1 MSKEQNQIKLRKG
14 QIMKN
19 LIVVLMALF
28 LITVVN
34 QEVFSQKR
42 GNWNKN
48 NYRMNVKEKL
58 NLTDEQQNKIESLR
72 LTHQEKMIKY
82 KADLDL
88 KELEIKKLKSS
99 DKMSRSEMLRIEKGI
114 NIIKN
119 EMALERVNHQM
130 DVYDLLDVS
139 QRKIWLDKQEQF
151 GHMKHKMKNKMRERR
166 DW

>member
-1 MSKEQNQIKLRKG
+1 LSKEQNQIKLRKG

-114 NIIKN
+114 NVIKN

-130 DVYDLLDVS
+130 DVYDLLDS
-139 QRKIWLDKQEQF
+139 AQRKIWMEKKEKF
-151 GHMKHKMKNKMRERR
+151 GDMKKGIKDKMKKRR
-166 DW
+166 

>member
-19 LIVVLMALF
+19 LIVILTALF
-28 LITVVN
+28 LITIVN
-34 QEVFSQKR
+34 QEMFSQKR
-42 GNWNKN
+42 GNWDKN
-48 NYRMNVKEKL
+48 NCRMNVKEKL

-72 LTHQEKMIKY
+72 LAHQEKMIKY

-99 DKMSRSEMLRIEKGI
+99 DKMSRSEMLRIAKEI
-114 NIIKN
+114 NVIKN

-130 DVYDLLDVS
+130 DVYNNLDAK
-139 QRKIWLDKQEQF
+139 QRTIWSEKTGKF
-151 GHMKHKMKNKMRERR
+151 GRNMKNGSCYRR
-166 DW
+166 